1 MLTKTAD
8 YILSSEENHKYYILM
23 YCGTEQNGHKLKQN
37 DCFIYRCNDM
47 TAAEMKTNSIENKL
61 HWGLD
66 MVFYKYES
74 IVGKGNPA
82 ESFNVL
88 RRIALNILK
97 G

>member
-1 MLTKTAD
+1 
-8 YILSSEENHKYYILM
+8 
-23 YCGTEQNGHKLKQN
+23 
-37 DCFIYRCNDM
+37 M
-47 TAAEMKTNSIENKL
+47 TAAEIKTKSIENKL

-74 IVGKGNPA
+74 IVGKGNSA
-82 ESFNVL
+82 ENFNVL